1 MSRVKEI
8 ISNQSV
14 TINTGNFENQKINY
28 GEVWEIEPGDNL
40 EDTQKELCNH
50 VYKVV
55 NTMANHVRRSNKI
68 KEIVF
73 DSPKLETTDLEK
85 EQKTARFK
93 KVRTPFNECE
103 LEDLEREQRT
113 AHLKPNY

>member
-1 MSRVKEI
+1 MSKVKEI

-40 EDTQKELCNH
+40 DDKQKELCNH
-50 VYKVV
+50 VFKVV
-55 NTMANHVRRSNKI
+55 NTMANHVRKSNKI
-68 KEIVF
+68 KEVVF
-73 DSPKLETTDLEK
+73 EK
-85 EQKTARFK
+85 VKTP

-113 AHLKPNY
+113 AHLKPGY

>member
-1 MSRVKEI
+1 MSKVKEI

-40 EDTQKELCNH
+40 DDKQKELCNH

-55 NTMANHVRRSNKI
+55 NTLANHVRKSHKI

-73 DSPKLETTDLEK
+73 KKPTTVSSL
-85 EQKTARFK
+85 
-93 KVRTPFNECE
+93 E
-103 LEDLEREQRT
+103 LEDLEREQRF

>member
-1 MSRVKEI
+1 MSKVKEI

-40 EDTQKELCNH
+40 DDKQKELCNH

-55 NTMANHVRRSNKI
+55 NTLANHVRKSNKI
-68 KEIVF
+68 KEVMF
-73 DSPKLETTDLEK
+73 EK
-85 EQKTARFK
+85 VKAP
-93 KVRTPFNECE
+93 KVRTPFIECE